1 MSEQETIILFEKIG
15 DGIREA
21 QRRLFERK
29 AKLGETV
36 ITADAQGQPCE
47 ISAEEALRRLKK
59 ASKVF

>member
-15 DGIREA
+15 EGIWEA

-36 ITADAQGQPCE
+36 ISADAQGHPCE
-47 ISAEEALRRLKK
+47 ISAEEALRRLNRI
-59 ASKVF
+59 SKNN